1 MYKFLIPV
9 NSTTSSVSSTK
20 YDPDLLRSDVALAR
34 NRVARL
40 KRELEQINM
49 EMQYKQQGV
58 DRLTR
63 FAHLY
68 FCLKIFRLSMKV
80 GAHNPWACGKQ
91 LQVAWIKC
99 KGSFINVSA
108 KATSI
113 PDGFRDNP
121 F

>member
-1 MYKFLIPV
+1 M

-68 FCLKIFRLSMKV
+68 FYFENFSVKYESRCTQSM
-80 GAHNPWACGKQ
+80 GLW
-91 LQVAWIKC
+91 
-99 KGSFINVSA
+99 
-108 KATSI
+108 KAASGGL
-113 PDGFRDNP
+113 DQM
-121 F
+121 

>member
-1 MYKFLIPV
+1 M

-63 FAHLY
+63 YAHS
-68 FCLKIFRLSMKV
+68 FFLKKFLGVVSMDFV
-80 GAHNPWACGKQ
+80 GVTSAS
-91 LQVAWIKC
+91 V
-99 KGSFINVSA
+99 KGNF
-108 KATSI
+108 TS
-113 PDGFRDNP
+113 GGLGEM
-121 F
+121 

>member
-1 MYKFLIPV
+1 M

-20 YDPDLLRSDVALAR
+20 YDPDLLRSDVNLAR

-63 FAHLY
+63 
-68 FCLKIFRLSMKV
+68 
-80 GAHNPWACGKQ
+80 
-91 LQVAWIKC
+91 
-99 KGSFINVSA
+99 
-108 KATSI
+108 
-113 PDGFRDNP
+113 
-121 F
+121 